1 MFNRFESPRGRVFL
15 SKVFV
20 AKRKIGYTNHVYVKR
35 RSRQPLSSVS
45 ETCQKGRCALT
56 ADLQKIRNFSII
68 AHIDHGKSTIADRLL
83 EMTGTIEKRNM
94 KEQILDSMDIERERG
109 ITIKSV
115 PVRMTYRAGNGG
127 TYVLNLIDTP
137 GHVDF
142 GYEVSRSLAACE
154 GALLVV
160 DSTQG
165 VQAQTLAN
173 AYKAVDDDLTV
184 LPVLNK
190 IDLPSARPEEVRR
203 EIEDVIGIDASEAV
217 CCSAK
222 EGRGIDAIL
231 EQIVRRVPAPRGSN
245 GAPLQALIFDAVYDN
260 YRGIVCYVRLM
271 NGTIKAG
278 DTVKMMATD
287 ASYTVEEVGVFS
299 PGWTPVELLGAG
311 EVGYFTA
318 SIKTL
323 DEARVGDTV
332 TGAANP
338 AAEALPG
345 YRPVKPVV
353 YCGLYPVER
362 DDFPQLRDALEKLK
376 LNDASLSYDPETS
389 AALGFGFR
397 CGFLG
402 LLHMDISRERLERE
416 FNVRLVATAP
426 NVVYRVVTRN
436 GGVIE
441 AHRPTDFP
449 PDGDIREVREPVIR
463 LTVYTPKDYVGK
475 VMQLCQDKRGVY
487 QNLDY
492 ITPERARVVYD
503 LPLAE
508 FIVEFYDKLQSLTRG
523 YASLDY
529 EHIGFRASNLVKVDM
544 LINQEPIDAFSFI
557 CHADDAYHRGHAS
570 AMKLKTLIPNQLFEV
585 PIQASVGK
593 KVIVRANVRALRKDV
608 LAKCYGGDVTR
619 KNKLLEKQK
628 KGKERM
634 KQIGRVSIPPEAFL
648 SFLNVNDDEDD
659 T

>member
-1 MFNRFESPRGRVFL
+1 M
-15 SKVFV
+15 
-20 AKRKIGYTNHVYVKR
+20 
-35 RSRQPLSSVS
+35 
-45 ETCQKGRCALT
+45 T
-56 ADLQKIRNFSII
+56 ADLRKIRNFSII

-83 EMTGTIEKRNM
+83 EKTGTVEKRNM
-94 KEQILDSMDIERERG
+94 KEQILDNMDIERERG

-115 PVRMTYRAGNGG
+115 PVRMNYKAHDGETYI
-127 TYVLNLIDTP
+127 LNLIDTP

-154 GALLVV
+154 GALLIV

-173 AYKAVDDDLTV
+173 AYKAVDHDLAV

-190 IDLPSARPEEVRR
+190 IDLPSARPEEIRH
-203 EIEDVIGIDASEAV
+203 EIEDVIGIDASQAV

-222 EGRGIDAIL
+222 EGTGIEDIL
-231 EQIVRRVPAPRGSN
+231 EQIVTDIPAPHGSDD
-245 GAPLQALIFDAVYDN
+245 APLQALIFDAVYDN

-278 DTVKMMATD
+278 DVVRMMATG
-287 ASYTVEEVGVFS
+287 ATYTVEEVGVFS
-299 PGWTPVELLGAG
+299 PGWTPVDKLGAG

-338 AAEALPG
+338 AETALPG
-345 YRPVKPVV
+345 YQPVKSVV

-376 LNDASLSYDPETS
+376 LNDASLTYDPETS
-389 AALGFGFR
+389 TTLGFGFR

-416 FNVRLVATAP
+416 FDVHLVATAP
-426 NVVYRVVTRN
+426 NVVYQVVKKT
-436 GGVIE
+436 GEVIE

-449 PDGDIREVREPVIR
+449 PEGEIQEVREPMIR

-487 QNLDY
+487 LNLDY

-508 FIVEFYDKLQSLTRG
+508 FIVEFYDKLQSFTRG

-529 EHIGFRASNLVKVDM
+529 EHIGFRAANLVKVDM
-544 LINQEPIDAFSFI
+544 LINQEAVDAFSFI

-585 PIQASVGK
+585 PIQASIGK
-593 KVIVRANVRALRKDV
+593 KVIVRTNVRALRKDV
-608 LAKCYGGDVTR
+608 LAKCYGGDVSR

-628 KGKERM
+628 KGKERL
-634 KQIGRVSIPPEAFL
+634 KQIGRVSIPPEAFM
-648 SFLNVNDDEDD
+648 SFLDVTDDEDGR
-659 T
+659 

>member
-1 MFNRFESPRGRVFL
+1 M
-15 SKVFV
+15 
-20 AKRKIGYTNHVYVKR
+20 
-35 RSRQPLSSVS
+35 
-45 ETCQKGRCALT
+45 T
-56 ADLQKIRNFSII
+56 ADLHKIRNFSII

-83 EMTGTIEKRNM
+83 EMTGTVEKRNM
-94 KEQILDSMDIERERG
+94 KEQILDNMDIERERG

-115 PVRMTYRAGNGG
+115 PVRMNYKARDGETYI
-127 TYVLNLIDTP
+127 LNLIDTP

-154 GALLVV
+154 GALLIV

-173 AYKAVDDDLTV
+173 AYKAVDHDLAV

-190 IDLPSARPEEVRR
+190 IDLPSARPEEIRH
-203 EIEDVIGIDASEAV
+203 EIEDVIGIDASQAI

-222 EGRGIDAIL
+222 EGTGIGDIL
-231 EQIVRRVPAPRGSN
+231 EQIVSDVPAPQGSDD
-245 GAPLQALIFDAVYDN
+245 APLQALIFDAVYDN
-260 YRGIVCYVRLM
+260 YRGIVCYIRLM

-278 DTVKMMATD
+278 DTIKMLATG
-287 ASYTVEEVGVFS
+287 ATYGVEEVGVFS
-299 PGWTPVELLGAG
+299 PGWTSVDKLGAG

-332 TGAANP
+332 TSAANP
-338 AAEALPG
+338 AEKALPG
-345 YRPVKPVV
+345 YQPVKSVV

-376 LNDASLSYDPETS
+376 LNDASLTYDPETS
-389 AALGFGFR
+389 TALGFGFR

-416 FNVRLVATAP
+416 FDVHLVATAP
-426 NVVYRVVTRN
+426 NVVYQVVKKT
-436 GGVIE
+436 GEVIE

-449 PDGDIREVREPVIR
+449 PEGEIQEVREPMIR

-487 QNLDY
+487 LNLDY

-508 FIVEFYDKLQSLTRG
+508 FIVEFYDKLQSFTRG

-544 LINQEPIDAFSFI
+544 LINQEPVDAFSFI
-557 CHADDAYHRGHAS
+557 CHVDDAYHRGHAS

-585 PIQASVGK
+585 PIQASIGK
-593 KVIVRANVRALRKDV
+593 KVIVRTNVRALRKDV
-608 LAKCYGGDVTR
+608 LAKCYGGDVSR

-628 KGKERM
+628 KGKERL
-634 KQIGRVSIPPEAFL
+634 KQIGRVSIPPEAFM
-648 SFLNVNDDEDD
+648 SFLDVTDDEDGK
-659 T
+659 

>member
-1 MFNRFESPRGRVFL
+1 MPLWKRASLGR
-15 SKVFV
+15 KIFV
-20 AKRKIGYTNHVYVKR
+20 A
-35 RSRQPLSSVS
+35 
-45 ETCQKGRCALT
+45 

-68 AHIDHGKSTIADRLL
+68 AHIDHGKSTMADRLL
-83 EMTGTIEKRNM
+83 EITGTVDKRNM
-94 KEQILDSMDIERERG
+94 REQILDSMDIERERG

-115 PVRMTYRAGNGG
+115 PVRMKYKADDGETYI
-127 TYVLNLIDTP
+127 LNLIDTP

-173 AYKAVDDDLTV
+173 AYKAVDNNMTV

-190 IDLPSARPEEVRR
+190 IDLQSAHPEEVRK
-203 EIEDVIGIDASEAV
+203 EIEDVIGIDASEAI

-222 EGRGIDAIL
+222 EGIGIKEIL
-231 EQIVRRVPAPRGSN
+231 EQIVTHIPAPSGDKD
-245 GAPLQALIFDAVYDN
+245 APLQALIFDAVYDN
-260 YRGIVCYVRLM
+260 YRGIVCYVRIM
-271 NGTIKAG
+271 NGNIKVG
-278 DTVKMMATD
+278 DAIKLMATG
-287 ASYTVEEVGVFS
+287 ATYSVEEVGVFS
-299 PGWTPVELLGAG
+299 PDWTPVDNLVAG

-332 TGAANP
+332 TWADNP
-338 AAEALPG
+338 ASEALPG
-345 YRPVKPVV
+345 YQPVKSVV
-353 YCGLYPVER
+353 YCGFYPVER

-376 LNDASLSYDPETS
+376 LNDASLVYDPETS
-389 AALGFGFR
+389 TALGFGFR

-402 LLHMDISRERLERE
+402 LLHMDISHERLERE
-416 FNVRLVATAP
+416 FDVHLVATAP
-426 NVVYRVVTRN
+426 NVVYRVIKKN
-436 GGVIE
+436 GDVVE

-449 PDGDIREVREPVIR
+449 PEGDIAEIQEPMIR

-475 VMQLCQDKRGVY
+475 VMQLCQNKRGIYV
-487 QNLDY
+487 NLDY
-492 ITPERARVVYD
+492 ITPERARIVYD

-508 FIVEFYDKLQSLTRG
+508 FIVEFYDKLQSYTRG

-529 EHIGFRASNLVKVDM
+529 EHIGFKAAKLVKVDM
-544 LINQEPIDAFSFI
+544 LINQEVIDAFSFI
-557 CHADDAYHRGHAS
+557 CHVDDAYHRGHAS

-585 PIQASVGK
+585 PIQASIGK
-593 KVIVRANVRALRKDV
+593 KIIVRTNVRALRKDV
-608 LAKCYGGDVTR
+608 LAKCYGGDVSR

-628 KGKERM
+628 KGKERL
-634 KQIGRVSIPPEAFL
+634 KQIGKVSIPPDAFL
-648 SFLNVNDDEDD
+648 AFLNVGDDEDEK
-659 T
+659 

>member
-1 MFNRFESPRGRVFL
+1 MSTDF
-15 SKVFV
+15 
-20 AKRKIGYTNHVYVKR
+20 H
-35 RSRQPLSSVS
+35 
-45 ETCQKGRCALT
+45 
-56 ADLQKIRNFSII
+56 KIRNFSII

-83 EMTGTIEKRNM
+83 EMTGTVDKRNM
-94 KEQILDSMDIERERG
+94 KNQILDNMDIERERG

-115 PVRMTYRAGNGG
+115 PVRMKYRASDGEE
-127 TYVLNLIDTP
+127 YVLNLIDTP

-173 AYKAVDDDLTV
+173 AYKAVDNDMTV

-190 IDLPSARPEEVRR
+190 IDLPSAHPDEVRH
-203 EIEDVIGIDASEAV
+203 EIEDVIGIDASEAI

-222 EGRGIDAIL
+222 EGTGIGDIL
-231 EQIVRRVPAPRGSN
+231 EQIVSDIPCPDGDKD
-245 GAPLQALIFDAVYDN
+245 APLQALIFDAIYDN
-260 YRGIVCYVRLM
+260 YRGIVCYIRIV
-271 NGTIKAG
+271 NGTMKSG
-278 DTVKMMATD
+278 DAVKLMATG
-287 ASYTVEEVGVFS
+287 ASYTVDEVGVFS
-299 PGWTPVELLGAG
+299 PGWTPVDDLVAG

-323 DEARVGDTV
+323 EEARVGDTV

-338 AAEALPG
+338 ADEALEG
-345 YRPVKPVV
+345 YQPVKSVV

-389 AALGFGFR
+389 TALGFGFR

-416 FNVRLVATAP
+416 FNVHLVATAP
-426 NVVYRVVTRN
+426 NVIYRIVKKT
-436 GGVIE
+436 GEVIE

-449 PDGDIREVREPVIR
+449 PEGEISEVQEPVIR

-487 QNLDY
+487 VNMDY
-492 ITPERARVVYD
+492 ITPERARIVYD

-508 FIVEFYDKLQSLTRG
+508 FIVEFYDKLQSSTRG

-529 EHIGFRASNLVKVDM
+529 EHIGFKAGKLVKVDM
-544 LINQEPIDAFSFI
+544 LINQEAVDAFSFI
-557 CHADDAYHRGHAS
+557 CHEDDAYHRGHAS

-585 PIQASVGK
+585 PIQASIGK
-593 KVIVRANVRALRKDV
+593 KVIVRTNVRALRKDV
-608 LAKCYGGDVTR
+608 LAKCYGGDVSR

-628 KGKERM
+628 KGKERL
-634 KQIGRVSIPPEAFL
+634 KQIGKVSIPPEAFL
-648 SFLNVNDDEDD
+648 SFLNVNDSEDD
-659 T
+659 K

>member
-1 MFNRFESPRGRVFL
+1 MYTSLQIRNRNFCITHEGRTI
-15 SKVFV
+15 FV
-20 AKRKIGYTNHVYVKR
+20 
-35 RSRQPLSSVS
+35 
-45 ETCQKGRCALT
+45 T
-56 ADLQKIRNFSII
+56 ADPRKIRNFSII

-83 EMTGTIEKRNM
+83 ESTGTIAKRNM
-94 KEQILDSMDIERERG
+94 KEQILDNMAIERERG

-115 PVRMTYRAGNGG
+115 PVRMEYRAADGQA
-127 TYVLNLIDTP
+127 YVLNLIDTP

-173 AYKAVDDDLTV
+173 AYKAVDHDLTV

-190 IDLPSARPEEVRR
+190 IDLPSARPEEIRR

-222 EGRGIDAIL
+222 EGTGIRDIL
-231 EQIVRRVPAPRGSN
+231 EQVVARVPAPRGSE

-260 YRGIVCYVRLM
+260 YRGIVCYVRIM
-271 NGTIKAG
+271 NGAMRPG
-278 DTVKMMATD
+278 DTVKMMATG
-287 ASYTVEEVGVFS
+287 ASYAVEEVGVFS
-299 PGWTPVELLGAG
+299 PGWTPVDALGVG

-332 TGAANP
+332 TSVARP
-338 AAEALPG
+338 AEKALPG
-345 YRPVKPVV
+345 YQAVKSVV
-353 YCGLYPVER
+353 YCGFYPVER

-376 LNDASLSYDPETS
+376 LNDASLTYDPETS
-389 AALGFGFR
+389 TALGFGFR

-416 FNVRLVATAP
+416 FDVRLVATAP
-426 NVVYRVVTRN
+426 NVVYRVVKKD
-436 GGVIE
+436 GEVVE
-441 AHRPTDFP
+441 AHRPSDFP
-449 PDGDIREVREPVIR
+449 PEGEIQEVLEPMIR

-487 QNLDY
+487 INLDY
-492 ITPERARVVYD
+492 ITPERARLVYD

-557 CHADDAYHRGHAS
+557 CHVDDAYHRGHAS

-585 PIQASVGK
+585 PIQASIGK
-593 KVIVRANVRALRKDV
+593 KVIVRTNVRALRKDV
-608 LAKCYGGDVTR
+608 LAKCYGGDISR

-628 KGKERM
+628 KGKERL
-634 KQIGRVSIPPEAFL
+634 KQIGKVSIPPEAFL
-648 SFLNVNDDEDD
+648 SFLDVNDEEDGR
-659 T
+659 

>member
-1 MFNRFESPRGRVFL
+1 V
-15 SKVFV
+15 
-20 AKRKIGYTNHVYVKR
+20 
-35 RSRQPLSSVS
+35 
-45 ETCQKGRCALT
+45 T
-56 ADLQKIRNFSII
+56 AAHQSIRNFSII

-83 EMTGTIEKRNM
+83 EMTGTVEKRNM
-94 KEQILDSMDIERERG
+94 KEQILDNMEIERERG

-115 PVRMTYRAGNGG
+115 PVRMNYLARDGKR
-127 TYVLNLIDTP
+127 YILNLIDTP

-173 AYKAVDDDLTV
+173 AYKAVDNDLTV

-190 IDLPSARPEEVRR
+190 IDLPSAHPEEVRH

-222 EGRGIDAIL
+222 EGTGIADIL
-231 EQIVRRVPAPRGSN
+231 EQIVRSIPAPKGDNS
-245 GAPLQALIFDAVYDN
+245 APLQALIFDAVYDN
-260 YRGIVCYVRLM
+260 YRGIVCYVRLV
-271 NGTIKAG
+271 NGTMKAG
-278 DTVKMMATD
+278 DIVRMMATGTV
-287 ASYTVEEVGVFS
+287 YTIEEVGVFS

-311 EVGYFTA
+311 EVGYFSA

-332 TGAANP
+332 TSEASP
-338 AAEALPG
+338 APEALPG
-345 YRPVKPVV
+345 YQPVKSVV

-362 DDFPQLRDALEKLK
+362 DDFPQLRDALDKLK
-376 LNDASLSYDPETS
+376 LNDASLTYEPETS
-389 AALGFGFR
+389 TALGFGFR

-416 FNVRLVATAP
+416 FDVHLVATAP
-426 NVVYRVVTRN
+426 NVVYRVVKKN
-436 GGVIE
+436 GEVIE

-449 PDGDIREVREPVIR
+449 PEGEIQEVQEPVIR

-487 QNLDY
+487 LNLDY
-492 ITPERARVVYD
+492 ITPERARIVYD

-544 LINQEPIDAFSFI
+544 LINQEAVDAFSFI

-593 KVIVRANVRALRKDV
+593 KVIVRTNVRALRKDV
-608 LAKCYGGDVTR
+608 LAKCYGGDVSR

-628 KGKERM
+628 KGKERL
-634 KQIGRVSIPPEAFL
+634 KQIGKVSIPPEAFL
-648 SFLNVNDDEDD
+648 SFLNVNDDENGK
-659 T
+659 